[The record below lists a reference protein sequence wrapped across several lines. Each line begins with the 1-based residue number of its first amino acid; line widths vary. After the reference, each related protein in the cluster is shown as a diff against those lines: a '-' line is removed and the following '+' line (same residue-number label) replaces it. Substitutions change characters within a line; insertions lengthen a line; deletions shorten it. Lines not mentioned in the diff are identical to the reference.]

1 MNDTTKIYDALTFHH
16 YAVRDFGY
24 KPVMTVLVGSQNYG
38 LATENSDYD
47 TFTFVLPNLMGVATL
62 KDPVSTTREDKFGHI
77 NIKDIRLGLNL
88 LKKTSPNSVECF
100 ASKYYITEPDFLE
113 TIELI
118 RRPMFL
124 RCNTHHMMM
133 AIGGIAHQLMKRN
146 MPPGKRFSHLLR
158 MYCMI
163 ENYFDLDSD
172 ILSMSDTMREKALI
186 AKADPDNPKWDE
198 ECGKWDKIIHDKIS
212 TLDLDYFKSH
222 ECELESAIDAIQLLI
237 LKRTFT
243 TSGE

>member
-1 MNDTTKIYDALTFHH
+1 MNDERKINEVLETHH
-16 YAVRDFGY
+16 EKVKSLGH
-24 KPVMTVLVGSQNYG
+24 KPIMTVLVGSQNNG

-47 TFTFVLPNLMGVATL
+47 TFTFVLPNLMDIATL
-62 KDPVSTTREDKFGHI
+62 KDPVSTTREDEYGHI

-88 LKKTSPNSVECF
+88 LKKASPNSVECF
-100 ASKYYITEPDFLE
+100 ASKYYITEPEFLE
-113 TIELI
+113 IVELI

-133 AIGGIAHQLMKRN
+133 AIGGMAHQLTKRN

-186 AKADPDNPKWDE
+186 AKADPDNPSWDE
-198 ECGKWDKIIHDKIS
+198 ECEKWEKIIHDKIS
-212 TLDLDYFKSH
+212 TLDLDYFKNH
-222 ECELESAIDAIQLLI
+222 ESELESAINAIQLLI

-243 TSGE
+243 ISEE